1 MSFKLKKLFSDD
13 NFNLVV
19 GALFILVVAWVVF
32 YAVPGLFVNLF
43 DTLLGNIILLGIVL
57 VSYMKNKYLGICL
70 TLIFIIIFQFSHMSK
85 YIK

>member
-1 MSFKLKKLFSDD
+1 MSFKLKNLFSDN

-19 GALFILVVAWVVF
+19 GLVSILVGLWAIF
-32 YAVPGLFVNLF
+32 YAIPGLFVNLF

-57 VSYMKNKYLGICL
+57 ISYMYDKYIGIGL
-70 TLIFIIIFQFSHMSK
+70 TIIFIMIFQFAHMS